1 MLPASTK
8 PAPTPVI
15 RAILIAVALVLV
27 AAPALIVLF
36 APHRPPAARVRLAE
50 RVVPKTELPPVEPV
64 EFQALAP
71 DDARSFNATVPFS
84 ALPNP
89 AARPF
94 HIGGTDDDRARAIDC
109 LAVAVLYEAGD
120 DTEGERAVAQVIVNR
135 ARHPA
140 FPKTICGV
148 VFQGAE
154 RSTGCQF
161 TFTCDGA
168 LDRWKPSAAAWDR
181 ARDVA
186 MAALSGAVY
195 KAVGYA
201 THYHTDWV
209 VPYWSSSLDKV
220 VAVKTHLFFRWTGWW
235 GTPAAFS
242 RAISSGEPAI
252 AALGAFSDAHRIAA
266 TALAEV
272 MPAMMSSA
280 SDTEAGGQPLSIDP
294 NSFLVT
300 LDPRLGADA
309 FPVVALK
316 ACGARD
322 YCKLMA
328 WTDKARTPTGLPLEQ
343 AQIMT
348 MAFSYL
354 RDKPHGYEKSLWNC
368 AQFKRSAKNE
378 CMKLQVLGAPAA
390 NVPATASSE
399 TQPTIAGTT
408 TKPGAVI
415 PPGVKFTMKPSAAG
429 PAVPAADGLSG
440 VRRKLEALP
449 KPIATPAPR
458 SGGGGTAPQVPSAE
472 PTP

>member
-1 MLPASTK
+1 MLPTPTK
-8 PAPTPVI
+8 PAPTLAI

-27 AAPALIVLF
+27 VAPALIVRF
-36 APHRPPAARVRLAE
+36 APHRPPVPRVKLAE
-50 RVVPKTELPPVEPV
+50 RVVPKTELPTVEPV

-71 DDARSFNATVPFS
+71 DDAKTFNATVPFS
-84 ALPNP
+84 TLPNP

-94 HIGGTDDDRARAIDC
+94 FIGGSDDDRARAIDC

-148 VFQGAE
+148 VFQGSE

-168 LDRWKPSAAAWDR
+168 LNRWKPSAAAWDR

-186 MAALSGAVY
+186 KAALSGSVD
-195 KAVGYA
+195 KIVGYS

-220 VAVKTHLFFRWTGWW
+220 AAVETHLFFRWTGWW
-235 GTPAAFS
+235 GTPPAFS
-242 RAISSGEPAI
+242 RTISSGEPAI
-252 AALGAFSDAHRIAA
+252 AALGGISDAHRIAA
-266 TALAEV
+266 AALTEIT
-272 MPAMMSSA
+272 PATVSSA
-280 SDTEAGGQPLSIDP
+280 SVADISGQPLSIDP

-300 LDPRLGADA
+300 LDPRMDADA
-309 FPVVALK
+309 FPAVALK
-316 ACGARD
+316 TCGARD

-328 WTDKARTPTGLPLEQ
+328 WTDKAHTPAGVPLEQ

-354 RDKPHGYEKSLWNC
+354 RDKAHGYEKSLWNC
-368 AQFKRSAKNE
+368 AQFKRTAKNE
-378 CMKLQVLGAPAA
+378 CMKLQVLSGAVASAATPAPQGAPPAA
-390 NVPATASSE
+390 V
-399 TQPTIAGTT
+399 GTT
-408 TKPGAVI
+408 VKPAAVT
-415 PPGVKFTMKPSAAG
+415 PPGVKFTMKPAA
-429 PAVPAADGLSG
+429 AVPPADGLSG
-440 VRRKLEALP
+440 IRRKPDAAP
-449 KPIATPAPR
+449 KPAATPTPK
-458 SGGGGTAPQVPSAE
+458 SGGGGTPPQAPSAD
-472 PTP
+472 PAL

>member
-1 MLPASTK
+1 MLPAPTK
-8 PAPTPVI
+8 PAPTLAL

-27 AAPALIVLF
+27 IAPALIVRF
-36 APHRPPAARVRLAE
+36 APHRPPAPRVKLAQ

-71 DDARSFNATVPFS
+71 DDAKSFNATVPFS
-84 ALPNP
+84 TLPNP

-94 HIGGTDDDRARAIDC
+94 FIGGGDDDRARAIDC

-148 VFQGAE
+148 VFQGSE

-168 LDRWKPSAAAWDR
+168 LGRWKPSATAWDR

-186 MAALSGAVY
+186 RAALSGSVD
-195 KAVGYA
+195 KVVGYS

-220 VAVKTHLFFRWTGWW
+220 AAVKTHLFFRWTGWW
-235 GTPAAFS
+235 GTPPAFS

-266 TALAEV
+266 AALTEIT
-272 MPAMMSSA
+272 PAAVSSA
-280 SDTEAGGQPLSIDP
+280 SVSDAGGQPLSIDP

-300 LDPRLGADA
+300 LDPRMGADA
-309 FPVVALK
+309 FPTVALK
-316 ACGARD
+316 TCGARE
-322 YCKLMA
+322 YCKVMA
-328 WTDKARTPTGLPLEQ
+328 WTDKAHTPAGVPLEQ

-354 RDKPHGYEKSLWNC
+354 RDKAHSYEKSLWNC
-368 AQFKRSAKNE
+368 AQFKRAAKNE
-378 CMKLQVLGAPAA
+378 CMKLQVLGTPVASAATTPTPGAP
-390 NVPATASSE
+390 PAV
-399 TQPTIAGTT
+399 AGTT
-408 TKPGAVI
+408 TKPGAVT
-415 PPGVKFTMKPSAAG
+415 PPGVKFTMKPAAAA
-429 PAVPAADGLSG
+429 PLADGLSG
-440 VRRKLEALP
+440 VRRKPDALP
-449 KPIATPAPR
+449 KPVATPTPK
-458 SGGGGTAPQVPSAE
+458 SGGGGTPPQAPSTVPA
-472 PTP
+472 P